1 MKKLLA
7 ALLLAAL
14 LAVLMLPMLAG
25 CGNRWRKI
33 PPSEYGETV
42 VLGQLDRFE
51 EDEDGTEWGVVSIG
65 ASPYSASF
73 RANEE
78 FNSEATKPG
87 TWLTCA
93 LDGDYA
99 YNIRLAVIM

>member
-1 MKKLLA
+1 VKRISA
-7 ALLLAAL
+7 ALLLTAL
-14 LAVLMLPMLAG
+14 LLPLLAG
-25 CGNRWRKI
+25 CGHRWREI
-33 PPSEYGETV
+33 PPSEYGEMI

-51 EDEDGTEWGVVSIG
+51 VDGNDAEWGVISIDM
-65 ASPYSASF
+65 SPYSVSF

-78 FNSEATKPG
+78 FSSDTTRPG

-99 YNIRLAVIM
+99 YNIRLAVFA